1 MISSRKEMPD
11 VETKVSTVVV
21 LRQVMDGHVRG
32 RIEDLVRTKGFN
44 GFQLLP
50 DGTKTEVQN
59 KKTVKVRSKDTP
71 IWSR

>member
-1 MISSRKEMPD
+1 MISSRKEMPN

-21 LRQVMDGHVRG
+21 VHR
-32 RIEDLVRTKGFN
+32 LVRETWTDLGLSSDQGLHN
-44 GFQLLP
+44 GVQLLP

-71 IWSR
+71 ILSR